1 MSKSQFV
8 SFVPKTL
15 DNNIHSRDIND
26 DVIATV
32 IRLKD
37 QENNYLLSCI
47 YCIRKNFFVSF

>member
-15 DNNIHSRDIND
+15 DDNIHSRDIND

-32 IRLKD
+32 KASTTIANFKSNLKHA
-37 QENNYLLSCI
+37 N
-47 YCIRKNFFVSF
+47 